1 MGSGTERTGACGSPM
16 RPVEQG
22 ISFSSYT
29 CRPPSLMT
37 QLSLVRKHAVGGSPL
52 SSLVRKL
59 ERYHALDA
67 AERRAV
73 ERLSITVKKVRRGQD
88 IIREGDNCDF
98 SCMIMEG
105 FAFRYSMVESG
116 KRQIMA
122 FCVPGDIPDLQ
133 SMALDKM
140 DHSLGTL
147 RACTVAE
154 IPHRAIRDLFE
165 TQPRLAEVLWRE
177 TLIDGAAFRKWLMSV
192 GRRSAIGC
200 IGHIICEF
208 VTRMKAI
215 GRSDGITC
223 EFPMTQTDLA
233 DAAALSLVHVNRS
246 LRELRELGLIN

>member
-1 MGSGTERTGACGSPM
+1 VAGS
-16 RPVEQG
+16 
-22 ISFSSYT
+22 
-29 CRPPSLMT
+29 L
-37 QLSLVRKHAVGGSPL
+37 L

-67 AERRAV
+67 SERAAV
-73 ERLSITVKKVRRGQD
+73 ERLPITVKNVRRGKD
-88 IIREGDNCDF
+88 IVREGDKCKF
-98 SCMIMEG
+98 VCMIMEG

-154 IPHRAIRDLFE
+154 IPHKAIRDLFE
-165 TQPRLAEVLWRE
+165 DQPRLAEVLWRE
-177 TLIDGAAFRKWLMSV
+177 TLIDAAAFRKWLMSV
-192 GRRSAIGC
+192 GRRSAVAC
-200 IGHIICEF
+200 VAHMVCEF
-208 VTRMKAI
+208 VTRMQAI
-215 GRSDGITC
+215 GRSDGVTC

-246 LRELRELGLIN
+246 LRELRNAGLMTISGNSLTIHDWEGMKELAEFDPSYLQLGGE